1 MLVIFYTIS
10 NVKNTLILT
19 VIFKLLFTFFSSLTK
34 VYMVRNMKDIPS
46 RGFILLN
53 FICCYLSA
61 KYIYN

>member
-1 MLVIFYTIS
+1 MSKILYFNCNFQIAFYIFLRI
-10 NVKNTLILT
+10 
-19 VIFKLLFTFFSSLTK
+19 TK